1 MIRAAVLGSPIT
13 HSLSPKLHGH
23 WLRAYNINGDYTA
36 IDTPAATLKE
46 TLKRLAGEGFA
57 GFNLTLPLK
66 EDALPLMDA
75 LDDSA
80 KAAGAVNTVSI
91 RQGHM
96 TGYNSD
102 GFGFVESLNAQCPTW
117 RGDHVVL
124 LGTGGAARGIAS
136 ALKNAGAKKFTL
148 VNRTPARAEALAQ
161 DLALPHAHVET
172 WEQRA
177 AALSDASLL
186 VNCSSLGM
194 KGQPSLDLDLTN
206 LPKSATVSDIVY
218 RPLVTPL
225 LAHAQAR
232 GNATAEGLPM
242 LLHQGRLGFKLWF
255 GQDPAVTP
263 ELYNAIAE
271 GIT

>member
-1 MIRAAVLGSPIT
+1 MIRAAVLGSPIA

-23 WLRAYNINGDYTA
+23 WLQAYNIKGEYTA
-36 IDTPAATLKE
+36 IETPATALKE
-46 TLKRLAGEGFA
+46 TLHQLAAEGFA
-57 GFNLTLPLK
+57 GCNLTLPLK
-66 EDALPLMDA
+66 EEALALMDA

-80 KAAGAVNTVSI
+80 RAAGAVNTVVI
-91 RQGHM
+91 KNGRM

-102 GFGFVESLNAQCPTW
+102 GFGFVESLGAQCPAW

-136 ALKNAGAKKFTL
+136 ALKSAGAKKFTL
-148 VNRTPARAEALAQ
+148 VNRTPARAETLAQ
-161 DLALPHAHVET
+161 DLTLPGADVQP
-172 WEQRA
+172 WESR
-177 AALSDASLL
+177 SDVLADATLL

-194 KGQPSLDLDLTN
+194 KGQPPLDLDLTK

-225 LAHAQAR
+225 LETARQR
-232 GNATAEGLPM
+232 GNKIAEGLPM

-255 GQDPAVTP
+255 GRDPAVTP
-263 ELYNAIAE
+263 ELYNEIAK
-271 GIT
+271 GIA